1 MNIDL
6 KTDANYKKK
15 LTMRGIICLSGG
27 GVFILLLTA
36 FIIYAC
42 MLPKD
47 TIAYGVYANGISL
60 GGMTQEQAVNALE
73 KCNFYKGKTISVTA
87 EGQSASVSPEEISLA
102 ADIGATARRAF
113 GVGKDGNFF
122 SNTFRC
128 IGLKFKRYN
137 VAPVA
142 NVNTEQLDAFLHDF
156 GVRINGELKQHEV
169 VVENDAVQIVPGKS
183 GQSDNVEKARSDVLK
198 HIDKNVLENIGV
210 TLEKQTPGEFNA
222 STFREFVHRDVQ
234 NAYYKV
240 ENNEVIV
247 VPEVFGI
254 DIDENEAAAKASQ
267 VTEGGEPVKVQII
280 RTEPTVTAESLRA
293 SIFTGTL
300 SKYSTK
306 YNAKKEN
313 RSHNVALAAQKINGV
328 VLAPGDEFSYNDT
341 VGRRT
346 VANGFRNA
354 PVYENGKSVDGIGGG
369 VCQVST
375 TLYSAVLYADLGVV
389 SRTNHSLPVSYA
401 PLGQDATVADGSID
415 FKFKNTT
422 DYPVKIAASAVNG
435 TITVELIGTP
445 VGNKSVKLHHSLV
458 SDTAAGKTIAS
469 TKTVYENGVVLSE
482 KSLGRSFY
490 KKSEPSPS
498 PTPSPTPLPAAA
510 PEAPVPPEQQPIPL
524 DGNPQ

>member
-6 KTDANYKKK
+6 KPDANYKKK
-15 LTMRGIICLSGG
+15 LTTRGIVCLSGAG
-27 GVFILLLTA
+27 A
-36 FIIYAC
+36 FIFLLIAFVIYAC
-42 MLPKD
+42 TLPKD

-60 GGMTQEQAVNALE
+60 GGMTQEQSESVLSE
-73 KCNFYKGKTISVTA
+73 CSFYQGRTISVTA
-87 EGQSASVSPEEISLA
+87 EGQSASISPEEVSLS
-102 ADIGATARRAF
+102 ADIEATAQRAF

-122 SNTFRC
+122 SNAFRC
-128 IGLKFKRYN
+128 MSLKFKRYN
-137 VAPVA
+137 VAPAA
-142 NVNTEQLDAFLHDF
+142 NVNVERLDAFLHDF

-169 VVENDAVQIVPGKS
+169 VVENDVVQIVPGKS
-183 GQSDNVEKARSDVLK
+183 GQSENVEKARNDVLK

-210 TLEKQTPGEFNA
+210 NLEKQTPGEFSA

-240 ENNEVIV
+240 ENNEIIV

-254 DIDENEAAAKASQ
+254 DIDENEALAKASQ
-267 VTEGGEPVKVQII
+267 VVEGGEPVQVQII
-280 RTEPTVTAESLRA
+280 RTNPTVTADLLRA
-293 SIFTGTL
+293 NIFTGTL
-300 SKYSTK
+300 ASYSTK

-313 RSHNVALAAQKINGV
+313 RSHNVALAARKINGV
-328 VLAPGDEFSYNDT
+328 VLAPGDEFSYNDV

-346 VANGFRNA
+346 VANGFLNA

-375 TLYSAVLYADLGVV
+375 TLYSAALYADMGIV

-401 PLGQDATVADGSID
+401 PLGQDATVADGAID

-469 TKTVYENGVVLSE
+469 TKTVYENGVVVSE

-498 PTPSPTPLPAAA
+498 PTPSPSPVPTAV
-510 PEAPVPPEQQPIPL
+510 PEAPAPPLQPPISL
-524 DGNPQ
+524 DGTV